1 MLETSEERVKLLKAG
16 FTCKEIEQLYVKN
29 NHLKIIRLSILK
41 ELAGSCHPENKT
53 TGIKCKLEAGYTA
66 ELCTELV

>member
-29 NHLKIIRLSILK
+29 NNLKIIRLSILK
-41 ELAGSCHPENKT
+41 ELADSENKI
-53 TGIKCKLEAGYTA
+53 TGINSKLEAGYAA

>member
-41 ELAGSCHPENKT
+41 ELAGSSHPENKNA
-53 TGIKCKLEAGYTA
+53 GMNSKLEAGYTA

>member
-41 ELAGSCHPENKT
+41 ELADSETKT
-53 TGIKCKLEAGYTA
+53 TGINGKLEAGYTA
-66 ELCTELV
+66 ELCTEFV